1 MAGTCRMRGETIK
14 SHVTDVMPGTATL
27 TRWIGDKHSELG
39 WMARLS
45 QKLQW
50 DAGLKKADVSREP

>member
-1 MAGTCRMRGETIK
+1 MRGETIK